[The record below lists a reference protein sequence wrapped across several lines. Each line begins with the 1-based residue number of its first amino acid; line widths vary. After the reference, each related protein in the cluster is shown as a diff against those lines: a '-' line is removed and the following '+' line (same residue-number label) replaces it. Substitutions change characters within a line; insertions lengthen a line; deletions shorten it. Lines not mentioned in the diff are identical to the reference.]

1 MTTYRAVLVGCGP
14 RGARHAQA
22 ILAHPEHFVLAA
34 ICDIDRTR
42 LTACAA
48 EFGMTTTY
56 TDAETMLTTERPDV
70 LCFATMPHIRLPL
83 VELGITHGVRAMA
96 CEKPLALSLS
106 EAKRIVDR
114 CTVAGIKLIVCHQWK
129 FSALWRQTYEI
140 VRSGDLGEVHTIHAS
155 SRPSMLRA
163 GTHLLDT
170 MLWLNNGHQGAWVLG
185 QAHGVAAYDEDHP
198 CPDHLTGLVQ
208 FTNGVRG
215 ILECGTLAPH
225 LLEDDNFWEDCG
237 VTVYGTHGY
246 VRTVLGTGWQALTCT
261 SGGAL
266 LSGPLD
272 PTPQEPAYM
281 QALANWLD
289 DPQQVHP
296 SNGAVSYTGF
306 ELLMGMVL
314 SSVERRKVEIPIEV
328 IPERPELPRLKEALL
343 MVGTV

>member
-1 MTTYRAVLVGCGP
+1 
-14 RGARHAQA
+14 
-22 ILAHPEHFVLAA
+22 
-34 ICDIDRTR
+34 
-42 LTACAA
+42 
-48 EFGMTTTY
+48 
-56 TDAETMLTTERPDV
+56 
-70 LCFATMPHIRLPL
+70 
-83 VELGITHGVRAMA
+83 
-96 CEKPLALSLS
+96 
-106 EAKRIVDR
+106 
-114 CTVAGIKLIVCHQWK
+114 
-129 FSALWRQTYEI
+129 
-140 VRSGDLGEVHTIHAS
+140 
-155 SRPSMLRA
+155 MLRA

-266 LSGPLD
+266 LSGPPD